1 LAVDALG
8 FMGPVGWLWNQIYVL
23 VFQRDAVQM
32 AFFGVLLF
40 VAPIT
45 LAAGWAAVTR
55 GARDRMGRPVVPDH
69 IRSIDN

>member
-1 LAVDALG
+1 MVVQGWL
-8 FMGPVGWLWNQIYVL
+8 GPVGWLWDQIYGVL
-23 VFQRDAVQM
+23 YQHDPYLM

-40 VAPIT
+40 IAPLT
-45 LAAGWAAVTR
+45 LIAGWVAVTR